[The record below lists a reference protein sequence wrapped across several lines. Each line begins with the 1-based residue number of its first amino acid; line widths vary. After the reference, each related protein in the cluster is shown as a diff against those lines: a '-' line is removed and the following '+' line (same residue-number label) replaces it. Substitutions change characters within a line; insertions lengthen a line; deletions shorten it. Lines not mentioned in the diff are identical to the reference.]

1 MGESRRAHDGIVG
14 DEANIIAADSKPI
27 RRTWV
32 GSTGEKKFF
41 HGLIGL
47 SISPFKEENFKE
59 KYEEILDE
67 TFDLHSIPR
76 GERLYKGAD
85 IYRLFDK
92 RPKIADSFIYKV
104 AQRVALLEGIR
115 INIFYTTI
123 NIGKQVEY
131 LLGAEGKQVP
141 QDMFEEIH
149 SKKIIPIYGSSSG
162 RELVTVSDFLGRI
175 ENIYPALCAWKLT
188 QVTKIYGQHFL
199 LDNLQ
204 GEECKAWNDLVTENH
219 VELVL
224 RGDQCSAYISAS
236 DMMLR
241 CIDSMLDRKHLFLNA
256 ENIAQV
262 AKVVCGEEA
271 EEKTRMHIHSI
282 SNPDIPMIAPTV
294 PRMIPSDSFVKH
306 PAMFVYNEKFGTPL
320 AKNERT
326 EIENSPLMNE
336 LFSKAYALDGG
347 IAFYNPDIS
356 TRVMKQGDVFVSY
369 GENGKR
375 KFKEL
380 KRMGYPLVHFE
391 LGKGE
396 SADE

>member
-1 MGESRRAHDGIVG
+1 MEESERVQDNDAF
-14 DEANIIAADSKPI
+14 DEARIIAADSKPI

-32 GSTGEKKFF
+32 GSSGEKKFF

-47 SISPFKEENFKE
+47 SISPFKEEHFKE
-59 KYEEILDE
+59 KYEAILDE
-67 TFDLHSIPR
+67 MFDLHSIPR
-76 GERLYKGAD
+76 GQRLYKGAD
-85 IYRLFDK
+85 IYRIFDK

-104 AQRVALLEGIR
+104 AQKVALMEGIR
-115 INIFYTTI
+115 INIFFTTI

-131 LLGAEGKQVP
+131 LLGSEGKEVP

-149 SKKIIPIYGSSSG
+149 SKKIVPIYGSSSG

-188 QVTKIYGQHFL
+188 QVTKIFRQHFL
-199 LDNLQ
+199 LDNLE
-204 GEECKAWNDLVTENH
+204 GEECKAWNDLVSDNH
-219 VELVL
+219 VELVF

-241 CIDSMLDRKHLFLNA
+241 CIDSLLDRKHLFLTA

-282 SNPDIPMIAPTV
+282 SNPDIPMIAPTL
-294 PRMIPSDSFVKH
+294 PRKIPCESFIKH
-306 PAMFVYNEKFGTPL
+306 PAMFVYNEKSNTPL
-320 AKNERT
+320 AKAERI
-326 EIENSPLMNE
+326 EIENSPLMSE
-336 LFSKAYALDGG
+336 LFAKAYSLDGG
-347 IAFYNPDIS
+347 IAFYSPDTS
-356 TRVMKQGDVFVSY
+356 TRVMRQGDVFVTY
-369 GENGKR
+369 GENGRR

-391 LGKGE
+391 LGKEE